1 MGRHG
6 GRVAG
11 RPRPLVTREPGRR
24 ARPGAHRAVAT
35 PAIQSPR
42 ARLLGLLAA
51 ETIVTLGSRV
61 AAMAVPWLVLIT
73 TGSPAKMGVIAAAEA
88 VPFVL
93 SSVLGAPLIDRIG
106 VRRVILLAIV
116 GGGVTTAAVA
126 VGYKAGLVVLAA
138 LVAVNGALRGVGD
151 RARALLLKPTVQA
164 ARVEL
169 TRATAA
175 YDGISK
181 LSMLIGAPVGGVLI
195 AWLGV
200 AGVLWAHAVAM
211 AAGAIV
217 MYSQTRPTGS
227 PEPSGTATP
236 AEPYLRALRGGF
248 AYLWRDR
255 LLASMAV
262 MTLLTN
268 LCTAASATVFIPL
281 WVDEVLRSPAGLGL
295 VSGAFA
301 LGALLGNIGFT
312 VLATRLPKYLTLT
325 VGYLIG
331 SSPRFVVLGVSDDLA
346 VALVVFFVCGIAVS
360 SFNPI
365 IGVMLYQRVPAE
377 VQARVFGVSA
387 ALSYGGMP
395 LGSFAGGLAAERFGF
410 TTGLL
415 IAAGVAFGATL
426 IPVIGHRTW
435 RQLDDLSTTAA
446 PPTAPTGTKVCT
458 GRPTRVEERRLSTYD
473 IDSRP
478 AVQQSSAAGHDQEGV
493 TAWPTVAA
501 RPSCSDH
508 PPAALTPQRVEERR
522 GERG

>member
-6 GRVAG
+6 GRATGVR
-11 RPRPLVTREPGRR
+11 RPPAAREPGRR
-24 ARPGAHRAVAT
+24 ARPGAHRAVTT

-61 AAMAVPWLVLIT
+61 AAMAVPWLVLVT

-106 VRRVILLAIV
+106 VRRVILIAIV

-126 VGYKAGLVVLAA
+126 VGYQAGLVVLAV

-151 RARALLLKPTVQA
+151 RARALLLKPTVQS

-200 AGVLWAHAVAM
+200 AGVLWAQAVAM

-217 MYSQTRPTGS
+217 MYVQTRPTG
-227 PEPSGTATP
+227 EPAAGGP

-248 AYLWRDR
+248 AYIWRDR

-281 WVDEVLRSPAGLGL
+281 WVDDVLRSPAGLGL

-312 VLATRLPKYLTLT
+312 ALATRLPRYLTLT

-331 SSPRFVVLGVSDDLA
+331 SSPRFFVLGVSDDLA
-346 VALVVFFVCGIAVS
+346 VAMVVFFVCGIAVA

-377 VQARVFGVSA
+377 LQARVFGVSA

-410 TTGLL
+410 TTALL
-415 IAAGVAFGATL
+415 MAAGIAFVATL

-435 RQLDDLSTTAA
+435 RQLDTLRTTAD
-446 PPTAPTGTKVCT
+446 PPIAPTGTKVCT
-458 GRPTRVEERRLSTYD
+458 GVPT
-473 IDSRP
+473 P
-478 AVQQSSAAGHDQEGV
+478 AE
-493 TAWPTVAA
+493 
-501 RPSCSDH
+501 
-508 PPAALTPQRVEERR
+508 QR
-522 GERG
+522 